1 MKKITKKWTAFMFVC
16 LLAVGSL
23 SACGQ
28 NSGAN
33 AGTGQAG
40 NQNISGEAAQKG
52 EAAPNGDT
60 AQNREA
66 AQNNETLTGTDGDNA
81 GVSQGGQNGQSQ
93 PAAGQ
98 KHMKLGS
105 TGYFTTSSADPGTDY
120 NGWYESFM
128 GMFETLYHL
137 DADFV
142 PQPWLAESYETPDD
156 LTWIFTLREDVTFHN
171 GEKMTAEQVKAC
183 FERTMEVNPRA
194 LSQIPIGSIEANGNL
209 LTIKTTTPVPTM
221 TGDLCD
227 PLWVVYYTGD
237 DCDYESR
244 PFGTGPF
251 EMTAYEQ
258 GVKTSVKAFDN
269 YWGGRAKIDTADF
282 LVVGDN
288 DALTMA
294 MQSGEVDMVVNPAAS
309 ALSLFADTSKYT
321 VDMVTGSRAT
331 TLHFNLDRPVVA
343 DINVRNAISMCID
356 REAYCQVLVNNTAE
370 PSYGIFSTAMPYG
383 GTDGLKLTVDAYD
396 PEGAR
401 SLLES
406 AGYADSDGDGIL
418 DKDGASLEMTIITF
432 ASRNELSQFCD
443 ALQSVLGEIGI
454 KLNVEV
460 MESTSDAQA
469 SGDFDLC
476 LSSFAM
482 APTSNPS
489 YFFNN
494 RVVTGASGNTGHYS
508 NPVVD
513 ELAGKLG
520 AEFDTDQRNELT
532 RQICQELVNDSY
544 YIVFAHQKF
553 ITVYSTAVTGFST
566 HPGEYYLMDN
576 KIDLQ

>member
-1 MKKITKKWTAFMFVC
+1 MKKIIKRWTALLLAC
-16 LLAVGSL
+16 LLVAGAL

-28 NSGAN
+28 GGNTPGSQESS
-33 AGTGQAG
+33 TG
-40 NQNISGEAAQKG
+40 AAQTDG
-52 EAAPNGDT
+52 S
-60 AQNREA
+60 
-66 AQNNETLTGTDGDNA
+66 GTDGTDKT
-81 GVSQGGQNGQSQ
+81 GGSSDGQSQ
-93 PAAGQ
+93 DAAQTSGGQ
-98 KHMKLGS
+98 KHMTLGS

-128 GMFETLYHL
+128 GMFETLYRL
-137 DADFV
+137 DMDFV

-156 LTWIFTLREDVTFHN
+156 LTWVFTLKEGVTFHN
-171 GEKMTAEQVKAC
+171 GAAMTAEQVKAC

-194 LSQIPIGSIEANGNL
+194 LSQIPIESIQADGQT

-237 DCDYESR
+237 DCDYEAQ
-244 PFGTGPF
+244 PYGTGPF
-251 EMTAYEQ
+251 EMTVYEQ

-294 MQSGEVDMVVNPAAS
+294 MQSGEMDMVVNPAAS

-331 TLHFNLDRPVVA
+331 TLHFNLDHPVVA

-356 REAYCQVLVNNTAE
+356 REAYCQVIVNNTAE
-370 PSYGIFSTAMPYG
+370 PSYGIFSETMPYG
-383 GTDGLKLTVDAYD
+383 GTDGLELTVDRYD

-406 AGYADSDGDGIL
+406 AGYTDSDGDGIL
-418 DKDGASLEMTIITF
+418 DKDGVSLEMTIITF

-443 ALQSVLGEIGI
+443 ALQSVLKEVGI
-454 KLNVEV
+454 KLNVAV

-508 NPVVD
+508 NATVD
-513 ELAGKLG
+513 ALAEALG
-520 AEFDTDQRNELT
+520 AEFDTEKRNALT

-553 ITVYSTAVTGFST
+553 MTVYSTAVKGFST

-576 KIDLQ
+576 KIDLEK